1 MITTQQ
7 LIAKYGK
14 PTQDGKAYLVSIAL
28 PFPMRL
34 AWDKKNKRDKTKMPQ
49 INSSKTIKRTS

>member
-1 MITTQQ
+1 MEIMITTQQ

-34 AWDKKNKRDKTKMPQ
+34 AWDKK
-49 INSSKTIKRTS
+49 TIKNKTLR